1 MILSVKGNT
10 CVSGTL
16 DPGWETSEGEGSG
29 QSPHRKVELLG
40 QGVGH
45 DSGARHLRNHKEFRV
60 INGHWQELS
69 NSLNKYLLQVYARH
83 CSQCIGVHW

>member
-10 CVSGTL
+10 CISGTL

-29 QSPHRKVELLG
+29 QSPHRKVEFLG

-45 DSGARHLRNHKEFRV
+45 DSQAFE
-60 INGHWQELS
+60 E
-69 NSLNKYLLQVYARH
+69 
-83 CSQCIGVHW
+83 SQGV